1 MANVLNPKMHDIWD
15 SLNLWGKNKQKQN
28 ITDMNHPFSNWITIE
43 FQQSIWVNEIWSFSH
58 RKKHNSVRHVERM
71 TRSNNPSG
79 WRNFWRTKV
88 YRHGSIPLSYEP
100 IKTLE
105 SPSRKEKS
113 VVALILVGM
122 GVFAQSCV
130 KTLRQVQC
138 PGTLLTVEKFLVGE
152 TSKHLIIQSQIV
164 IKSKLVSE

>member
-1 MANVLNPKMHDIWD
+1 M
-15 SLNLWGKNKQKQN
+15 
-28 ITDMNHPFSNWITIE
+28 
-43 FQQSIWVNEIWSFSH
+43 
-58 RKKHNSVRHVERM
+58 
-71 TRSNNPSG
+71 
-79 WRNFWRTKV
+79 
-88 YRHGSIPLSYEP
+88 SYEP

-113 VVALILVGM
+113 VVALILVAM

-152 TSKHLIIQSQIV
+152 TSKHLIIQSQIE
-164 IKSKLVSE
+164 IKSKLVSEWEGVTCIFRISIWGKG